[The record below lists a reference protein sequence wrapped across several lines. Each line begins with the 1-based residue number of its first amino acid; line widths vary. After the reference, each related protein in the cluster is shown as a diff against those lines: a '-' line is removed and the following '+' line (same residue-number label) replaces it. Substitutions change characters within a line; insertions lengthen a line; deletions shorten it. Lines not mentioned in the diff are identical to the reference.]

1 MERYTYEEAKEI
13 ALNELKKELIEKQ
26 KTTSSKFI
34 GDINKRFSNYDVRK
48 WLKENGFTSLR
59 KQIDGIRK
67 FWYYK

>member
-48 WLKENGFTSLR
+48 
-59 KQIDGIRK
+59 
-67 FWYYK
+67 